1 MKRIKVGVIGT
12 GFIGP
17 AHIEALRRLPGVDVV
32 ALADAGDQQARAKA
46 EELGV
51 EKSFGDYKDLLKDKA
66 IDLVHIC
73 TPNNLHYQMTKD
85 ALAAGKHVVCEKP
98 LATDSAEGRE
108 LVALADRAGLVCA
121 VHFNIRY
128 YPLMAH
134 VRAMIGKGEI
144 GDLFTVQGSYLQDW
158 LFYDTDYNWRLE
170 PAVSGKSRAVADI
183 GSHWMDLVEHLT
195 GRKIAEVSA
204 DFATF
209 HPTRRKPLKP
219 VETFAGKLL
228 KPEDYAAVPISTE
241 DYATVMIRFAGGAHG
256 VLTVSQVS
264 AGRKNRLYFEIDG
277 SKKSVA
283 WESELP
289 NQVWIGRRDGP
300 NELLLRD
307 PSLVHPE
314 SQELISFPGGHNEG
328 FPDTSKQMFK
338 QVIAAVRGGR
348 DAAPPNARNTAAP
361 NPRGTAAQYPTFRD
375 GLRELLLCD
384 AILESSRTGAWV
396 KAKEA

>member
-32 ALADAGDQQARAKA
+32 ALADAGDALARSKA
-46 EELGV
+46 DEQGI
-51 EKSFGDYKDLLKDKA
+51 EKCYGDYRTLLAVKE

-73 TPNNLHYQMTKD
+73 TPNHLHYQMTKD
-85 ALAAGKHVVCEKP
+85 ALKAEKHVVCEKP
-98 LATDSAEGRE
+98 LATTVAEGRE
-108 LVALADRAGLVCA
+108 LTALSREAGLVCA

-128 YPLMAH
+128 YPLMEH

-144 GDLFTVQGSYLQDW
+144 GDIFSVQGSYLQDW

-170 PAVSGKSRAVADI
+170 PALSGESRAVADI
-183 GSHWMDLVEHLT
+183 GSHWLDLVEHVT
-195 GRKIAEVSA
+195 GRSIAEVCA

-209 HPTRRKPLKP
+209 HTTRKKPLKP
-219 VETFAGKLL
+219 VETYAGKLL

-241 DYATVMIRFAGGAHG
+241 DYATVMMRFAGGAHG

-264 AGRKNRLYFEIDG
+264 AGRKNRVFFEIDG

-289 NQVWIGRRDGP
+289 NQMWIGRRDRP

-307 PSLVHPE
+307 PSLVYPE
-314 SQELISFPGGHNEG
+314 SRELINFPGGHNEG

-338 QVIAAVRGGR
+338 QVISAVRAGGR
-348 DAAPPNARNTAAP
+348 DPSPL
-361 NPRGTAAQYPTFRD
+361 YPTFQD

-384 AILESSRTGAWV
+384 AILQSSRAGAWV
-396 KAKEA
+396 KVKEA